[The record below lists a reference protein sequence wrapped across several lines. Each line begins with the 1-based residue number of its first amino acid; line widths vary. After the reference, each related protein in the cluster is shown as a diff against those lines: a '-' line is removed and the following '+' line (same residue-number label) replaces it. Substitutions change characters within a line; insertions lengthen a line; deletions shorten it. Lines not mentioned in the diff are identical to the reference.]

1 MPATIRP
8 RRSVLY
14 VPGSNPRALDKAR
27 MLGADALILD
37 LEDAV
42 APDAKGAAR
51 QGIVEALAAGG
62 YGKREVLVR
71 VNALDTEWGHDD
83 AAAAAGAGADAILL
97 PKVESAET
105 VRELESYLVAC
116 EAPAETAIWCMIET
130 PLGVLHAEEIAWSS
144 RRLGGFV
151 MGTSDL
157 AKDLHC
163 LHTPDR
169 LPFVTSLSLCIL
181 AARAHGLAIL
191 DGVHLDLKDDE
202 GFAASCR
209 QGLELGFDGKT
220 LIHPRTIDTAN
231 EIFAPSAD
239 ELDWSERIIAA
250 HAEAEAKGLGVVVVD
265 GRLIENLHVENAHRI
280 LRLGSMIAELES
292 AAG

>member
-1 MPATIRP
+1 MPATVRP

-14 VPGSNPRALDKAR
+14 VPGSNPRALKKAR
-27 MLGADALILD
+27 TLPADALILD

-42 APDAKGAAR
+42 APEAKEAAR
-51 QGIVEALAAGG
+51 RQIADALAAGG
-62 YGKREVLVR
+62 YGGRELLVR
-71 VNALDTEWGHDD
+71 VNGLDTQWGHDD
-83 AAAAAGAGADAILL
+83 VASVTGSGADGILL

-105 VRELESYLVAC
+105 VRQLEEYLAAC
-116 EAPAETAIWCMIET
+116 DAPAAMAIWCMIET
-130 PLGVLHAEEIAWSS
+130 PLGVLHAEEIAWASH
-144 RRLGGFV
+144 RLGGLV

-169 LPFVTSLSLCIL
+169 LPIVTSLSLCML

-191 DGVHLDLKDDE
+191 DGVHLDLADDA
-202 GFAASCR
+202 GFAAACR
-209 QGLELGFDGKT
+209 QGLEFGFDGKT

-250 HAEAEAKGLGVVVVD
+250 HAEAIEAGLGVVVVD
-265 GRLIENLHVENAHRI
+265 GRLIENLHVENARRI
-280 LRLGSMIAELES
+280 LSLAAMIGELES
-292 AAG
+292 GSR